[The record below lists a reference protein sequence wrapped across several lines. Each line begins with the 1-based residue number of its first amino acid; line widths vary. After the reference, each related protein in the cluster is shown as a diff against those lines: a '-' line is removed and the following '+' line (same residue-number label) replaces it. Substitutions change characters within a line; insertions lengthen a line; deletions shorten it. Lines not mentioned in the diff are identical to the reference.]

1 MPYANQIQRILDSTH
16 HDPFEV
22 LGYHEFDNK
31 TSSIRAFFPNAAT
44 IDVIFLN
51 NNEVFRVINTAP
63 HTSHVC
69 SIKKLGLSVAE

>member
-31 TSSIRAFFPNAAT
+31 TSAIRAFFPNAAT
-44 IDVIFLN
+44 MDVIFLN
-51 NNEVFRVINTAP
+51 NNEIHRMDKIREEGFF
-63 HTSHVC
+63 HVNFSTC
-69 SIKKLGLSVAE
+69 KRDP